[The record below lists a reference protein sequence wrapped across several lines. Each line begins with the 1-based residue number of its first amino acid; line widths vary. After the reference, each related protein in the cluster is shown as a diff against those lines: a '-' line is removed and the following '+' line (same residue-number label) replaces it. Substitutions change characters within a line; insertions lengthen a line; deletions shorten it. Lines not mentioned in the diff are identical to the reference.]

1 MEENGSSSLWLC
13 SISKTICASQDSGD
27 SQKRGTG
34 QSQRKCSLGGERFHV
49 KKNQDQVGKREE
61 NCRSELG

>member
-34 QSQRKCSLGGERFHV
+34 QSQRKCNLGGERFNV
-49 KKNQDQVGKREE
+49 KKNQDQV
-61 NCRSELG
+61 